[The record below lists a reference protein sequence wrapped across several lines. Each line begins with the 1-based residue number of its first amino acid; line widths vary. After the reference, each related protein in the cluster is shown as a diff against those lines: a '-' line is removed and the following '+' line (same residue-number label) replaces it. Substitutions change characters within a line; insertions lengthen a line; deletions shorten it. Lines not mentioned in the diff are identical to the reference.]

1 MSTIIGR
8 LDPYD
13 GEAEDWASYVERL
26 EAYFMANG
34 VDDDKRVP
42 TLLSLIGP
50 KTYGLLKNL
59 VVPDL
64 PSTKTFPELVDS
76 LERHLSPKPLVIAE
90 RFRFHKREQHEGET
104 IQAYLADLRRLT
116 KHCEFGA
123 QLNDA
128 LRDRLVCGIRSGSI
142 QKRLL
147 AEAKLTL
154 AKALQMAVAMET
166 ATKDASLLQQ
176 QFKEEPQSTVNKI
189 NVKHNNKQQLCYRY
203 NKGGHK
209 ANDCRYKEVECHT
222 VTVKRRDISRL
233 HAGVNQN
240 KHHTK
245 LRRVSE

>member
-13 GEAEDWASYVERL
+13 GEAEDWASYVKRL
-26 EAYFMANG
+26 EAYFTTNG

-42 TLLSLIGP
+42 TVLSLIGP

-59 VVPDL
+59 VAPDL

-90 RFRFHKREQHEGET
+90 RFRFHKREQHEGEK

-128 LRDRLVCGIRSGSI
+128 LQDRLVCGIRSGSI

-154 AKALQMAVAMET
+154 AKALQ
-166 ATKDASLLQQ
+166 Q
-176 QFKEEPQSTVNKI
+176 QFKEEPNRSTVNKI
-189 NVKHNNKQQLCYRY
+189 NVKHYNKQQLCYRC

-209 ANDCRYKEVECHT
+209 ANDCRYKEVECHNCKKKGHIKT
-222 VTVKRRDISRL
+222 ACQSKSKQLIKT
-233 HAGVNQN
+233 NTTPN
-240 KHHTK
+240 
-245 LRRVSE
+245 